1 MKRSIVLL
9 LGFVVCTAFTVQDP
23 LTTRMIETV
32 KPYVAKELSID
43 FIDKENELTILRV
56 DTLTEKDRLQLKGQE
71 LLSELEV
78 DYLPFIELQR
88 HAVNQYMLLYKI
100 HPVNS
105 VRIEIDNAIR
115 EYSETEAKAAPLLKQ
130 LEEVVALEKKAD
142 AKQLVAYQVK
152 ALLKR
157 NTKDN
162 PVKLDTVGI
171 LVSPNFKIIQRK
183 DFIK

>member
-1 MKRSIVLL
+1 MKRISFLL
-9 LGFVVCTAFTVQDP
+9 LGFALCSAFTVQDP
-23 LTTRMIETV
+23 LTTRVMETV

-43 FIDKENELTILRV
+43 FVNKENELTILRV

-115 EYSETEAKAAPLLKQ
+115 EYSETEAKAAPLMKQ
-130 LEEVVALEKKAD
+130 LEEVIAQEKTAD
-142 AKQLVAYQVK
+142 AKKLVAYQVK

-157 NTKDN
+157 NTDN
-162 PVKLDTVGI
+162 NPSKIDTVGI
-171 LVSPNFKIIQRK
+171 LVSPNFKVIQRK
-183 DFIK
+183 DFIN

>member
-1 MKRSIVLL
+1 MKRIIVLL
-9 LGFVVCTAFTVQDP
+9 LGFALCSAFTVQDT
-23 LTTRMIETV
+23 LKTRMIETV

-43 FIDKENELTILRV
+43 FTKQNNELAILSV
-56 DTLTEKDRLQLKGQE
+56 DTLTEKDRLHLKGRE

-115 EYSETEAKAAPLLKQ
+115 EYSETEAKAAPLMKQ
-130 LEEVVALEKKAD
+130 LEEVVSQEKTAD
-142 AKQLVAYQVK
+142 AKKLVAYQVK

-157 NTKDN
+157 NTENN
-162 PVKLDTVGI
+162 PVKIDTIGI
-171 LVSPNFKIIQRK
+171 LVSPNFKVIQRK
-183 DFIK
+183 EFIK